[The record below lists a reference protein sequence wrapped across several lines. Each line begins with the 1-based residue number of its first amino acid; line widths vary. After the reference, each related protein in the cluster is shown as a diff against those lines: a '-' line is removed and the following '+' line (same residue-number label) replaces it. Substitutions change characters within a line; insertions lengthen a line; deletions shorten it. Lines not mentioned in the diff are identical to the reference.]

1 MKQGTKILKLFILS
15 VLGSVLLIGLDSCT
29 KNDTYDLDFHYD
41 YAPLDTGRYVIYE
54 VDSISYSFNSIQI
67 NDTAHYQLKEI
78 ITDTMYDGV
87 NDPAYVLERHRSDD
101 NGATWVFDRKWSVKR
116 TITTYRKKEDDVDF
130 IKLVFPPETGKEWN
144 GNLYVSKDEPFEDFL
159 DWIYRYENVNVPYT
173 VNSLSFDS
181 TASVLAVD
189 DANAITKRLR
199 REVYAK
205 GVGMVYQEW
214 EILHAPSGVVF
225 PDWNTGNIEGFR
237 IRMRAI
243 AHN

>member
-1 MKQGTKILKLFILS
+1 MKQGTKFLKTFILI
-15 VLGSVLLIGLDSCT
+15 VLGSAIFFGLHSCK
-29 KNDTYDLDFHYD
+29 KNDTYALDFLYG
-41 YAPLDTGRYVIYE
+41 YAPTDTGHYVIYD
-54 VDSISYSFNSIQI
+54 VDSISYSNNGIQI

-78 ITDTMYDGV
+78 ITDTFYDGANEPAFELELYRS
-87 NDPAYVLERHRSDD
+87 NDS
-101 NGATWVFDRKWSVKR
+101 GATWIFDRKWWMKKS
-116 TITTYRKKEDDVDF
+116 TTTYQKIEDDVKF
-130 IKLVFPPETGKEWN
+130 IKLVFPPETNKEWN

-159 DWIYRYENVNVPYT
+159 DWTYRYETVNVPYT
-173 VNSLSFDS
+173 INGLNFDS

-199 REVYAK
+199 REVYAL

-214 EILHAPSGVVF
+214 EILHAPTGVVF
-225 PDWNTGNIEGFR
+225 PDWNTGNIVGFR